1 MEENKEKALAYSE
14 REGIYMLLLAACRFF
29 TYSASF
35 TQLTTVHWKNTSKED
50 NSTPGCG
57 RILKLEAFT

>member
-1 MEENKEKALAYSE
+1 MEENKEKALVYSE
-14 REGIYMLLLAACRFF
+14 REGNLHAAACCFF

-57 RILKLEAFT
+57 RTLKLEAFT